1 MFLIFIVFIFLM
13 NFIQYN
19 AKLTHLPRKYQPQ
32 TFEIDIK
39 KKIEEYC
46 IGKSQD
52 FCSVEHLLMIHKLI
66 EEKERKI
73 RMKLMKENIL
83 KEIIQNIRGV
93 KQKHIKDKI
102 VKDLIKSIQE

>member
-1 MFLIFIVFIFLM
+1 MLFLI
-13 NFIQYN
+13 NSIQLN
-19 AKLTHLPRKYQPQ
+19 ALPNKYKTP
-32 TFEIDIK
+32 TFDMDIK

-46 IGKSQD
+46 IGKSQN
-52 FCSVEHLLMIHKLI
+52 FCSVEHLVLLHKLI

-73 RMKLMKENIL
+73 RMKLMKDNIL

-93 KQKHIKDKI
+93 KQRQIKDKI